1 VELTVE
7 NRTLNKIGTN
17 STETGFSIPDNVFGE
32 TVTQVKHYTDRLF
45 SFRITRP
52 ASFRFRSGE
61 FVMIGLPSSGKP
73 VYRAYSIASP
83 SWDEELEFFSIKVP
97 GGPLTEHLQKIKPGD
112 TILMRKKPTGT
123 LVLDALAPGKR
134 LFMLSTGTGIAPF
147 ASLIRDPECYEKF
160 DLLVLTHTCREVSEL
175 KYGYDVVDNTRG
187 DPLVGE
193 FVGDKLIHFT
203 TTTREKSANMGR
215 ITHMIKDNSLFS
227 TLNIS
232 ELNPANDRIMICGS
246 TEMTQELK
254 QMFEDMGFKEGANSR
269 PASFV
274 IERAFV
280 G

>member
-1 VELTVE
+1 M
-7 NRTLNKIGTN
+7 
-17 STETGFSIPDNVFGE
+17 STQAAKLSSGEAIAIPGNVFAQK
-32 TVTQVKHYTDRLF
+32 VTEVKHYTDRLF

-52 ASFRFRSGE
+52 ASLRFRSGE
-61 FVMIGLPSSGKP
+61 FVMIGLPGFEKP

-123 LVLDALAPGKR
+123 LVLDALKPGKR
-134 LFMLSTGTGIAPF
+134 LFMISTGTGIAPF

-160 DLLVLTHTCREVSEL
+160 DKVILTHTCRLVAEL
-175 KYGYDVVDNTRG
+175 QYGYDTVEITRN

-193 FVGDKLIHFT
+193 LVGDKLIHFA
-203 TTTREKSANMGR
+203 TTTRDQSKIMGR
-215 ITHMIKDNSLFS
+215 ITKLITDGSFFTMLGIGEFDP
-227 TLNIS
+227 
-232 ELNPANDRIMICGS
+232 ENDRVMICGS
-246 TEMTQELK
+246 TDMTQELK
-254 QMFEDMGFKEGANSR
+254 RMFEDMGFEEGANSG

>member
-1 VELTVE
+1 MAHDTTA
-7 NRTLNKIGTN
+7 NSIGQL
-17 STETGFSIPDNVFGE
+17 SPPANVFAQ
-32 TVTQVKHYTDRLF
+32 TVTQVNHYTDRLF

-61 FVMIGLPSSGKP
+61 FVMIGLPSEEKSI
-73 VYRAYSIASP
+73 YRAYSIASP
-83 SWDEELEFFSIKVP
+83 SWDEEIEFFSIKVP
-97 GGPLTEHLQKIKPGD
+97 GGPLTEHLQKIVVGD
-112 TILMRKKPTGT
+112 TIWMRKKPTGT

-160 DLLVLTHTCREVSEL
+160 EQLVLTHTCRETAEL
-175 KYGYDVVDNTRG
+175 QYGYDVVKITRN

-193 FVGDKLIHFT
+193 MVGDNLVHFAS
-203 TTTREKSANMGR
+203 TTREKSPNMGR
-215 ITHMIKDNSLFS
+215 ITDMINDGSLFKN
-227 TLNIS
+227 LGMA
-232 ELNPANDRIMICGS
+232 EYNPADDRIMICGS

-254 QMFEDMGFKEGANSR
+254 KLFEAKGFEEGANSR
-269 PASFV
+269 PANFV

>member
-1 VELTVE
+1 MTPD
-7 NRTLNKIGTN
+7 TTAG
-17 STETGFSIPDNVFGE
+17 STGQISPPAPSLPPPPANVFAQ
-32 TVTQVKHYTDRLF
+32 TVTQVNHYTDRLF

-61 FVMIGLPSSGKP
+61 FVMIGLPSEEKSI
-73 VYRAYSIASP
+73 YRAYSIASP
-83 SWDEELEFFSIKVP
+83 SWDEEIEFFSIKVP
-97 GGPLTEHLQKIKPGD
+97 GGPLTEHLQKIAVGD
-112 TILMRKKPTGT
+112 TIWMRKKPTGT

-160 DLLVLTHTCREVSEL
+160 DQLILTHTCREVAEL
-175 KYGYDVVDNTRG
+175 QYGYDVVDITRN

-193 FVGDKLIHFT
+193 MVGDKLVHFAS
-203 TTTREKSANMGR
+203 TTREGSPNMGR
-215 ITHMIKDNSLFS
+215 ITNMINDGSLFK
-227 TLNIS
+227 TL
-232 ELNPANDRIMICGS
+232 EMTDFDPAEDRVMICGS
-246 TEMTQELK
+246 TDMTQELK
-254 QMFEDMGFKEGANSR
+254 KIFEAKGFEEGANSR